1 MDQKQGLPYN
11 PSEDGF
17 VFSNTE
23 IQTFIR
29 RRDRLKAALAAS
41 GAH

>member
-17 VFSNTE
+17 VFSNPE
-23 IQTFIR
+23 IPAYIR
-29 RRDRLKAALAAS
+29 RRDRLKAAAAH
-41 GAH
+41 A